1 MSGNPTPLSIL
12 FEFYRSVYQQLA
24 VIGKSFL
31 IFFVTLVLP
40 RHCDSA
46 GQKKN
51 FLLVHQSNSNL
62 ATRSDIDPARQAE
75 EQAEIRKAQRNPE
88 AFQPLYDRYFEQ
100 IFSFVYRRTDG
111 EELAADL
118 TSQTFLK
125 ALQSIRKY
133 KDRGLPFSAWLYR
146 IAANEVNAYYR
157 KTKRRQVFS
166 LEEEVVGRLIDDE
179 PSPNMEP
186 ALQALMQELS
196 TLPTDDVA
204 IIELRFFEE
213 KSFREI
219 AYILDLSESAAKM
232 RTYRAIEKLK
242 ENLTLKLRD
251 PDEQA

>member
-1 MSGNPTPLSIL
+1 M
-12 FEFYRSVYQQLA
+12 
-24 VIGKSFL
+24 
-31 IFFVTLVLP
+31 
-40 RHCDSA
+40 
-46 GQKKN
+46 
-51 FLLVHQSNSNL
+51 
-62 ATRSDIDPARQAE
+62 ATYSDIDPALQAE
-75 EQAEIRKAQRNPE
+75 EQAEIRRAQRNPE

-111 EELAADL
+111 EELASDL

-146 IAANEVNAYYR
+146 IAANEVNGYYR
-157 KTKRRQVFS
+157 KTRRRQVFS
-166 LEEEVVGRLIDDE
+166 LEEEIVGRLIADE

-186 ALQALMQELS
+186 ELQALMQELS